1 MTKNYFV
8 QPVLIIFGRNFKC
21 ASESFYINQI
31 TKTQGTV
38 VTAGLWFLSGETLL
52 QEKKLHWS

>member
-8 QPVLIIFGRNFKC
+8 QPVLIIFGRCFKC

-38 VTAGLWFLSGETLL
+38 VTAGL
-52 QEKKLHWS
+52 